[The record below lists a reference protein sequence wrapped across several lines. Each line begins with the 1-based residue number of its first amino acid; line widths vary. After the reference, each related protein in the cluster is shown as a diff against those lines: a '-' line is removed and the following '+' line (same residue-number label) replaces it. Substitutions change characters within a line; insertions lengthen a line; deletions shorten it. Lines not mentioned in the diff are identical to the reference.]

1 MFKGQVLDAND
12 LDVIYNGLK
21 ENNLHHY
28 DYVLTGKD
36 YFRGTIEGIFCLLA
50 ACENYVKFL
59 QFTNLYL
66 DFSRIHWIG
75 FIPYESS

>member
-12 LDVIYNGLK
+12 LDVLYNGLK

-36 YFRGTIEGIFCLLA
+36 ILWY
-50 ACENYVKFL
+50 
-59 QFTNLYL
+59 
-66 DFSRIHWIG
+66 H
-75 FIPYESS
+75 